1 MNTVNNVLELVKEEH
16 ITIGELEKKLGAGL
30 REFGD
35 AIEFLGSFGLIDLL
49 PSGNEEGPWV
59 QITPRGLQ
67 LLNLPNLPEDETT
80 GDEITELTL
89 IEQKIA
95 DKTINLYS
103 LSQLTETANWIDN
116 MAMRF
121 NVRPEDVT
129 RALWL
134 DGKTT
139 VWAKLEQ
146 STKEKKKK

>member
-1 MNTVNNVLELVKEEH
+1 MDLEDKVLRLLKEKPLLVMDLRTK
-16 ITIGELEKKLGAGL
+16 LMLPDEKTASVLA
-30 REFGD
+30 
-35 AIEFLGSFGLIDLL
+35 FLKKQGLIDTE
-49 PSGNEEGPWV
+49 PSTNEMMMAK
-59 QITPRGLQ
+59 ITERGLH
-67 LLNLPNLPEDETT
+67 LLNLPNLPEGETT
-80 GDEITELTL
+80 GEEITELML
-89 IEQKIA
+89 IDQKMG

-146 STKEKKKK
+146 DMREKKRQK